1 MAQRFEPQPGLGR
14 ALKQLRKARQ
24 MTQQQV
30 ATAAGLEPAWLSHIE
45 SGRNNP
51 AWGTVR
57 RLAAAL
63 DVTMAELAQLADDL
77 DD

>member
-1 MAQRFEPQPGLGR
+1 
-14 ALKQLRKARQ
+14 